1 VRGVRGLTIYG
12 GRLAWLPLRYS
23 PKPQQT
29 DISDGAIMRPEHLER
44 RKIIREWM
52 ALPRDKRQT
61 EAQVDAFARKAMGR
75 IAFRRDPYRQIVSW
89 ILPRVARQ

>member
-1 VRGVRGLTIYG
+1 MESAVTFPETAMRNIT
-12 GRLAWLPLRYS
+12 
-23 PKPQQT
+23 
-29 DISDGAIMRPEHLER
+29 DGAIMKPEHQER

-52 ALPRDKRQT
+52 ALPQDKRQT

-75 IAFRRDPYRQIVSW
+75 IAFRRDPYRKIVSW

>member
-1 VRGVRGLTIYG
+1 M
-12 GRLAWLPLRYS
+12 
-23 PKPQQT
+23 K
-29 DISDGAIMRPEHLER
+29 PEHQER

-75 IAFRRDPYRQIVSW
+75 IAFRPDPYRQIVSW
-89 ILPRVARQ
+89 VLARAGKP